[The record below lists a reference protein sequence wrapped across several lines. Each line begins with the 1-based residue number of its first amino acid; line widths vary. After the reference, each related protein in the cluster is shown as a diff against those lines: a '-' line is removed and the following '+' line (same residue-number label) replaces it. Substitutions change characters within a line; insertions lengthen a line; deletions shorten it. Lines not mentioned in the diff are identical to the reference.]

1 MEHIYPRHTQTE
13 MENIGNFSCMKVV
26 SGNDFS
32 WIAKCD
38 IHEVRKINVTVK
50 DLCASAVPS
59 DVESKSDSVVKV
71 DSERAKKP
79 SASRRMAF

>member
-1 MEHIYPRHTQTE
+1 MEHSYPCHTQTE
-13 MENIGNFSCMKVV
+13 MENIGNCNCMKVV
-26 SGNDFS
+26 YENDFS

-50 DLCASAVPS
+50 DLCAVPS

-79 SASRRMAF
+79 CASRRRAF